1 MDAAFP
7 ITKPELL
14 WFSIMNDEAEGYY
27 FQIDLEKTELLV
39 DQWLDKYNES
49 QDRQRIS
56 LI

>member
-1 MDAAFP
+1 
-7 ITKPELL
+7 
-14 WFSIMNDEAEGYY
+14 MNDEAEGYY